1 MAHVVTWDGSTLPEE
16 LQGLPAGRYLF
27 EPLDDAVDLTPDEE
41 AGIEAALASLR
52 AGAGVADEAAR
63 QRVEAATRR

>member
-1 MAHVVTWDGSTLPEE
+1 MRSTLPVSPGRSSAIPDPADRPNT
-16 LQGLPAGRYLF
+16 QGVTLVVPAY
-27 EPLDDAVDLTPDEE
+27 DEE